1 MEKIDLHM
9 HSHYSDDADYPV
21 AELIARCLREG
32 VTTLAVTDHNSAFS
46 FAESLKWSSDSLN
59 IISGIEIDCTFQ
71 GRNFHL
77 LGYGFTPSDDFSLVY
92 ENFNNIQRELVP
104 VKLTKLR
111 ELGFFI
117 DDEHLARLANGRLP
131 QEEQMGEAILEDER
145 NADNPLLLPYRSGG
159 ERADM
164 PLINFYWDFFGPNK
178 ACYQPVTYPALEDM
192 ADLIRNNG
200 GIPVI
205 AHIGANL
212 KEEHEAM
219 LELMLESGVAGI
231 EVFSSYHDEAL
242 AQRLYNFACEQ
253 GAYVTCGS
261 DFHGRNK
268 PKIEVGTCQYNR
280 EQLAEIQRFIDVVSK
295 GSHQA

>member
-9 HSHYSDDADYPV
+9 HSDYSDDADYPV

-46 FAESLKWSSDSLN
+46 FAESLKWRSDSLN

-77 LGYGFTPSDDFSLVY
+77 LGYGFTPSDDFSQVY

-117 DDEHLARLANGRLP
+117 DDENLARLANGRLP

-178 ACYQPVTYPALEDM
+178 VCYQPVTYPALEDM

>member
-46 FAESLKWSSDSLN
+46 FAESIKWRSDSLN

-117 DDEHLARLANGRLP
+117 DDEHLVRLANGRLP

-145 NADNPLLLPYRSGG
+145 SRVQYLMPGRPLRLARENWTYFSLFPLEGTAEGVCIRGAKYPLENGTLTADFPLAVSNAFA
-159 ERADM
+159 ADEVE
-164 PLINFYWDFFGPNK
+164 LTVAKGP
-178 ACYQPVTYPALEDM
+178 VV
-192 ADLIRNNG
+192 
-200 GIPVI
+200 VI
-205 AHIGANL
+205 ATLGDGA
-212 KEEHEAM
+212 
-219 LELMLESGVAGI
+219 EL
-231 EVFSSYHDEAL
+231 
-242 AQRLYNFACEQ
+242 
-253 GAYVTCGS
+253 
-261 DFHGRNK
+261 
-268 PKIEVGTCQYNR
+268 
-280 EQLAEIQRFIDVVSK
+280 
-295 GSHQA
+295 